1 MKWASPMRQLALWFV
16 QAITQ
21 INRRMELGLFRRI
34 SKAATLLAA
43 LVFLIAC
50 SPRLDWRTVQSP
62 QERYTALFPG
72 KPDKLDRRIP
82 YLDQELLQTLE
93 AVKIEDDIYSVSTIQ
108 LPANQAS
115 SLSKLL
121 AQLQANLIDRTKAS
135 GGDVVVEDAF
145 YKTADKQRLS
155 TQDYF
160 IDLKSNGK
168 SQQLMRVRW
177 INRVASNGDSW
188 IYQISVLRTNAATEN
203 AKTFFA
209 KEEYENFFTDFVPE

>member
-1 MKWASPMRQLALWFV
+1 M
-16 QAITQ
+16 
-21 INRRMELGLFRRI
+21 FRGI

-82 YLDQELLQTLE
+82 YLDQEFLQVLE
-93 AVKIEDDIYSVSTIQ
+93 AVKIDDDIYSVSTIQ
-108 LPANQAS
+108 LPANQSA

-121 AQLQANLIDRTKAS
+121 SQLQANLIDRAKAS

-188 IYQISVLRTNAATEN
+188 IYQISVLHTNAATEN

-209 KEEYENFFTDFVPE
+209 KEEYENFFSDFVPE